1 MKGRKEAPR
10 GIAHEGRKAHTMF
23 TIDTTPK
30 SAITKFEVIRR
41 GKLVETFDSY
51 EAAWAF
57 ARTLKGAMVRYF
69 IKKK

>member
-1 MKGRKEAPR
+1 
-10 GIAHEGRKAHTMF
+10 MF

-57 ARTLKGAMVRYF
+57 ARTLRGAMVRYF